1 MRNEVKIK
9 ALVDRMEGD
18 KAVILLGEEEQDAV
32 DFPKNFLPE
41 VKDGDILTFKIKLQS
56 RKTKEA
62 KAKVQGM
69 IDRLSNRN

>member
-1 MRNEVKIK
+1 MRNEIKIK

-18 KAVILLGEEEQDAV
+18 KAVVLFGEEEQESVAI
-32 DFPKNFLPE
+32 PKIFLPD
-41 VKDGDILTFKIKLQS
+41 VKESDILTVKIKLQS

-69 IDRLSNRN
+69 IDKLSR

>member
-1 MRNEVKIK
+1 MRNEIKIK

-18 KAVILLGEEEQDAV
+18 KAVVLFGEEEQESVAI
-32 DFPKNFLPE
+32 PKIFLPD
-41 VKDGDILTFKIKLQS
+41 VKESDILTVKIKLQS

-69 IDRLSNRN
+69 IEKLSR